1 MIKKR
6 VIIPL
11 LLFIVVSVAVV
22 PVFSADE
29 LSTGGTLINVFDFI
43 SINSIKESNCTFSD
57 FNKADG
63 VITLTVHAQSPN
75 WALWIPIGNTP
86 TVGYGHLTSTS
97 FAVYSP
103 YNVSISAPSGI
114 YIAPGLIY
122 SNSGKDNYIIF
133 SQGGNS
139 QTVQPFW
146 RCDVPA
152 ISGGT
157 NQFFNYYFVIY
168 GNSTITSNI
177 SISFDNH
184 LLSSMIRLYDLT
196 TYEDQRAFMSLY
208 TQQISNFRSNWTTGD
223 VSGIVDDLGDIS
235 TAISNTVLEGGK
247 DAYSKLQGGSEL
259 LDRQFNGSGG
269 AVDKLSDVKTGF
281 NQSMN
286 TITDKAVAINSF
298 LNVIGNFV
306 NNNWLLT
313 SFLGVSVALFVAGF
327 IITMLRRDK

>member
-1 MIKKR
+1 MLKKR

-11 LLFIVVSVAVV
+11 LLLFTISVAVV
-22 PVFSADE
+22 PVFSADD
-29 LSTGGTLINVFDFI
+29 LATGGTLINVFDFI
-43 SINSIKESNCTFSD
+43 SISSIKQSNCTFSD

-63 VITLTVHAQSPN
+63 VITLTVHSQSPN

-86 TVGYGHLTSTS
+86 FDGYGHLTSTA

-103 YNVSISAPSGI
+103 YNVSVSGPSGI

-139 QTVQPFW
+139 QTVKPFW

-168 GNSTITSNI
+168 GNSRITSNI

-184 LLSSMIRLYDLT
+184 LLSSMIRLYDMAN
-196 TYEDQRAFMSLY
+196 YDDQRAFMSLY

-223 VSGIVDDLGDIS
+223 VTGIVNDLGDIS
-235 TAISNTVLEGGK
+235 TAISNT
-247 DAYSKLQGGSEL
+247 DLQGGKTAYAGLNQLGYFFDNSL
-259 LDRQFNGSGG
+259 NGSGG
-269 AVDKLSDVKTGF
+269 VVDQLNNAKNGF
-281 NQSMN
+281 SQSIN
-286 TITDKAVAINSF
+286 TVTSKAVGVVPF
-298 LNVIGNFV
+298 LTVLGNFI

-313 SFLGVSVALFVAGF
+313 SFIGVSVALFVAG
-327 IITMLRRDK
+327 IVITMLRRDK